1 MGLPLPGIYFR
12 KATMNDRLLDGLI
25 TLRVS
30 VAIITDLG
38 VEEKEIEITGSDI
51 LAAVNALLA
60 LISNYAL
67 LTGLPLA
74 PALGGPM
81 PGPAAPAPFGVMTN
95 APAEPG
101 S

>member
-1 MGLPLPGIYFR
+1 MALPGPGIYFR
-12 KATMNDRLLDGLI
+12 KATMNDRLLDGLV

-30 VAIITDLG
+30 VAIITPLG

-51 LAAVNALLA
+51 LGAVNALLS
-60 LISNYAL
+60 LISNYAV

-81 PGPAAPAPFGVMTN
+81 VGKAAPAPFAVVSD
-95 APAEPG
+95 APAGAEE
-101 S
+101 

>member
-1 MGLPLPGIYFR
+1 MALPGPGIYFR
-12 KATMNDRLLDGLI
+12 KASMNDRLLDGLV

-30 VAIITDLG
+30 VAIITPLG

-51 LAAVNALLA
+51 LGAVNALLA
-60 LISNYAL
+60 LISNYAV

-81 PGPAAPAPFGVMTN
+81 ISAAAPAPVAPAAGS
-95 APAEPG
+95 PAEPG
-101 S
+101 A